1 MIFRDNMT
9 QVISTASS
17 VVVVCAMLVVGAGF
31 VLGIGLDRP
40 DQFFDVQHWVEAFQ
54 RSLKSF

>member
-17 VVVVCAMLVVGAGF
+17 VIVVCAMLVVGAGF
-31 VLGIGLDRP
+31 ALGIGLDRP
-40 DQFFDVQHWVEAFQ
+40 DQFFDVHNWVEAIQ
-54 RSLKSF
+54 RSLRTF